1 MEKPEYLYHYTSIEG
16 LAHILESRQIRFS
29 RLDLLDDLTEGQSQ
43 DAVDWR
49 KFFFVSCWTSDEEES
64 IPLWNLYT
72 PDMRGVR
79 IKLPTDFFKKFF
91 IDPAE
96 VPSFIH
102 LADTS
107 AAPKGASISFQSYLP
122 YNRIHGEDYFIMPP
136 SFQKDRWPFPIEYTS
151 DENLLNQNLVSY
163 NEEIDQTILSPFEV
177 AKYKKLVWSFQKEW
191 RFRLYC
197 HPAAPRSLNGS
208 LSDDDYMAL
217 MLKALGNLTR
227 GVDHEY
233 FFMDIDDL
241 AFGSMEIT
249 LGPKVMPAHQI
260 IVEALAKAYC
270 PKANVQVSG
279 LAGSIN

>member
-1 MEKPEYLYHYTSIEG
+1 MDKPDYLYHYTSIEG

-29 RLDLLDDLTEGQSQ
+29 RLDLLDDIAEGQSQ

-79 IKLPTDFFKKFF
+79 IKLPADLFKKFL
-91 IDPAE
+91 IDPSE

-102 LADTS
+102 IADTS
-107 AAPKGASISFQSYLP
+107 GAPEGARINLQSYLP
-122 YNRIHGEDYFIMPP
+122 YDRMHGEDYFVMPP
-136 SFQKDRWPFPIEYTS
+136 SFQADQWPFRIQYTS
-151 DENLLNQNLVSY
+151 DETLLNQNLVSY
-163 NEEIDQTILSPFEV
+163 DDASERTVLSPFEV
-177 AKYKKLVWSFQKEW
+177 AKYKRPVWSFQKEW

-197 HPAAPRSLNGS
+197 HPAASRSLKGS

-217 MLKALGNLTR
+217 MLKELSDLTQ

-233 FFMDIDDL
+233 FFMDIDDS
-241 AFGSMEIT
+241 AFENIEVV
-249 LGPKVMPAHQI
+249 LGPKVAPAHRI

-270 PKANVQVSG
+270 LKVAVQSSS
-279 LAGSIN
+279 LTGSIR